1 MASSNA
7 AESRYFQLHG
17 LRSKTPEALNRSL
30 REAISEL
37 RETLYGPSAEEL
49 TAPEQDLLEASGA
62 RIAERRGAGDPL
74 LGYATTFAAL
84 LETNLTPTEA
94 AARLGVTPTRV
105 RQLIAQRALRAFRI
119 ERNLRIPLFQFQ
131 ERGLLPNVARVNAA
145 LSGDLDPVSLWRW
158 YSTPD
163 PDLETDAGP
172 LSPLAW
178 LQSGRDP
185 EPVIAIARQL

>member
-1 MASSNA
+1 M
-7 AESRYFQLHG
+7 
-17 LRSKTPEALNRSL
+17 
-30 REAISEL
+30 
-37 RETLYGPSAEEL
+37 
-49 TAPEQDLLEASGA
+49 
-62 RIAERRGAGDPL
+62 
-74 LGYATTFAAL
+74 
-84 LETNLTPTEA
+84 
-94 AARLGVTPTRV
+94 

-119 ERNLRIPLFQFQ
+119 QRNLRIPLFQFQ
-131 ERGLLPNVARVNAA
+131 QRGLLPNVTRVNAA

-163 PDLETDAGP
+163 PELESGEEA